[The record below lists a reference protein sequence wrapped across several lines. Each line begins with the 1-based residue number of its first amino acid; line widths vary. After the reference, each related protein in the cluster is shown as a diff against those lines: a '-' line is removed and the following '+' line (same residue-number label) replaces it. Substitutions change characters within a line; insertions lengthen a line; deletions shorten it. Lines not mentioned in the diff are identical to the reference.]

1 VLTGYT
7 SSISISRLVAEDD
20 IPAIKNVKNY
30 DKEFDTFADENDAAI
45 IETEQHQDVEIFKH
59 LHL

>member
-1 VLTGYT
+1 M
-7 SSISISRLVAEDD
+7 S
-20 IPAIKNVKNY
+20 KNY
-30 DKEFDTFADENDAAI
+30 DKEFDTFPDENDAAI